1 MHSVENTCFF
11 FFLKPENFIVY
22 ILVFVSEDRMNNI
35 LCSYCF
41 SFYNWVLCMSA
52 AAVYFL
58 FSEMPNLS
66 FKNGITSVVASKQKW
81 GLIC

>member
-1 MHSVENTCFF
+1 
-11 FFLKPENFIVY
+11 
-22 ILVFVSEDRMNNI
+22 
-35 LCSYCF
+35 
-41 SFYNWVLCMSA
+41 MSA